1 MNRRSS
7 CLILLLLSV
16 VVGCALRLWNLTA
29 GVDAMGLPLANHIST
44 PLMAG
49 WCILS
54 LIVFA
59 IFARHTGGAG
69 NTSSVLQPASGVL
82 SYLGGGLI
90 LLSAVLEFASALMT
104 GATMSAPILCLMGV
118 LSGIC
123 LLIVCYLRH
132 QEKTVAPPL
141 ELIPEVY
148 LVVKLVLNFKSWST
162 DPIILDYCVLL
173 FAMIFVLLGFYHSTG
188 FLFSQ
193 GKPRMTL
200 FVCLGA
206 CLFSVMAA
214 LDGIMDRSPSA
225 VSEYLGFIFWLLP
238 VISCITAP
246 APVDHPSS

>member
-7 CLILLLLSV
+7 CLILLLLSA

-29 GVDAMGLPLANHIST
+29 GVDAQGLPLAHHIST

-59 IFARHTGGAG
+59 LLARRTCGTGR
-69 NTSSVLQPASGVL
+69 TPQVLQSASGVL
-82 SYLGGGLI
+82 SYCGGGLI
-90 LLSAVLEFASALMT
+90 LLSAILEFASALVS
-104 GATMSAPILCLMGV
+104 GATMSAPILCLLGV

-123 LLIVCYLRH
+123 LLIVCYLRSR
-132 QEKTVAPPL
+132 EKSVAPPL

-148 LVVKLVLNFKSWST
+148 LVVKLVLNFKGWST

-173 FAMIFVLLGFYHSTG
+173 FALIFVVLGFYYSTG

-193 GKPRMTL
+193 GKPRLTL
-200 FVCLGA
+200 FVCLAG
-206 CLFSVMAA
+206 CLFSAMAA
-214 LDGIMDRSPSA
+214 LDGIMDRSPA
-225 VSEYLGFIFWLLP
+225 AITEYLGFLLWLLP
-238 VISCITAP
+238 VISCITAS
-246 APVDHPSS
+246 ADSSEHSS